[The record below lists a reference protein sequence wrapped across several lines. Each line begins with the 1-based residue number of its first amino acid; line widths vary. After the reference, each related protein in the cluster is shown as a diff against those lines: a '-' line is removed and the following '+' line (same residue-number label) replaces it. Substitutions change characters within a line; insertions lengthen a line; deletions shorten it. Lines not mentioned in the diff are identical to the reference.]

1 MPSNLIDQYC
11 EKHTTPPSP
20 LLAELL
26 RETHLK
32 TLAPQMASG
41 HLQGALLRFISRM
54 IQPSTVL
61 EIGSFTGYATLCML
75 EGLASKGIIHTIEVN
90 QELAYL
96 IRKYIDLAGAA
107 DQIKLHIGDAKKIIP
122 TINTTYDLVF
132 IDAGKMHYPQ
142 YYDLVIDRVNP
153 GGYILADNVLW
164 DGKVIRVEKDRDSEI
179 LDHFNKKIHQDPRV
193 ENILLPVRDGLMLA
207 RKLE

>member
-1 MPSNLIDQYC
+1 MPLNLIDQYC

-41 HLQGALLRFISRM
+41 HLQGTLLRFLSQM
-54 IQPSTVL
+54 IQPTTVL
-61 EIGSFTGYATLCML
+61 EIGSFTGYATLCLL
-75 EGLASKGIIHTIEVN
+75 EGLAPKGTIHTIEVN
-90 QELAYL
+90 QELGYL
-96 IRKYIDLAGAA
+96 IRKYIERAGATN
-107 DQIKLHIGDAKKIIP
+107 QIQLHIGDAKKIIP
-122 TINTTYDLVF
+122 VLDASYDLVF

-142 YYDLVIDRVNP
+142 YYDLVIDRINP

-164 DGKVIRVEKDRDSEI
+164 DGKVIRKEKDRDSEI
-179 LDHFNKKIHQDPRV
+179 LDYFNKKIHQDPRV
-193 ENILLPVRDGLMLA
+193 ENILLPIRDGLMLA
-207 RKLE
+207 RKLS

>member
-1 MPSNLIDQYC
+1 MPTNLIDQYC

-20 LLAELL
+20 LLAKLL

-41 HLQGALLRFISRM
+41 HLQGALLRFISHM
-54 IQPSTVL
+54 IQPSSVL
-61 EIGSFTGYATLCML
+61 EIGSFTGYATLCLL
-75 EGLASKGIIHTIEVN
+75 EGLAPKGIIHTIEVN

-96 IRKYIDLAGAA
+96 IRKYVALAGAE
-107 DQIKLHIGDAKKIIP
+107 DQVKLHIGDAKKIIP
-122 TINTTYDLVF
+122 TISTTYDLVF

-179 LDHFNKKIHQDPRV
+179 LDHFNKKIHQDSRV
-193 ENILLPVRDGLMLA
+193 ENILLPIRDGLMFA
-207 RKLE
+207 RKLK

>member
-1 MPSNLIDQYC
+1 MPHNLIDQYC

-41 HLQGALLRFISRM
+41 HLQGALLRFLSRM
-54 IQPSTVL
+54 IQPTTVL
-61 EIGSFTGYATLCML
+61 EIGSFTGYATLCLL
-75 EGLASKGIIHTIEVN
+75 EGLAPNGTIHTIEVN
-90 QELAYL
+90 QELGYL
-96 IRKYIDLAGAA
+96 IRKYIDRAEATN
-107 DQIKLHIGDAKKIIP
+107 QIQLHIGDAKKIIP
-122 TINTTYDLVF
+122 TLETSYDLVF

-164 DGKVIRVEKDRDSEI
+164 DGKVIRKEKDRDSEI
-179 LDHFNKKIHQDPRV
+179 LDFFNKKIHQDPRV
-193 ENILLPVRDGLMLA
+193 ENILLPIRDGLMLA
-207 RKLE
+207 RKLS

>member
-1 MPSNLIDQYC
+1 MPLNLIDQYC

-41 HLQGALLRFISRM
+41 HLQGALLRFLSRM
-54 IQPSTVL
+54 IQPTSVL
-61 EIGSFTGYATLCML
+61 EIGSFTGYATLCLL
-75 EGLASKGIIHTIEVN
+75 EGLAPNGTIHTIEVN
-90 QELAYL
+90 QELGYL
-96 IRKYIDLAGAA
+96 IRKYIDRAGAA
-107 DQIKLHIGDAKKIIP
+107 DQIQLHIGDAKKIIP
-122 TINTTYDLVF
+122 TLKTTYDLVF

-142 YYDLVIDRVNP
+142 YYDLVIDRVNS

-164 DGKVIRVEKDRDSEI
+164 DGKVIRKEKDRDSEI
-179 LDHFNKKIHQDPRV
+179 LDFFNKKIHQDPRV
-193 ENILLPVRDGLMLA
+193 ENILLPIRDGLMLA
-207 RKLE
+207 RKLS

>member
-11 EKHTTPPSP
+11 EKHTTPPGP

-41 HLQGALLRFISRM
+41 HLQGTLLCFLSRM
-54 IQPSTVL
+54 IKPTTVL
-61 EIGSFTGYATLCML
+61 EIGSFTGYATLCLL
-75 EGLASKGIIHTIEVN
+75 EGLAAQGIIHTIEVN
-90 QELAYL
+90 KELAYL
-96 IRKYIDLAGAA
+96 IKKYIDRAGAT
-107 DQIKLHIGDAKKIIP
+107 DQIHLHIGDAKKIIP

-142 YYDLVIDRVNP
+142 YYDLIIDRVNP

-164 DGKVIRVEKDRDSEI
+164 DGKVIRAEKDRDSQI
-179 LDHFNKKIHQDPRV
+179 LDYFNKKIHQDIRV
-193 ENILLPVRDGLMLA
+193 ENILLPIRDGLMLA
-207 RKLE
+207 RKLK

>member
-1 MPSNLIDQYC
+1 MPLNLIDQYC
-11 EKHTTPPSP
+11 EKHTSSNSP

-41 HLQGALLRFISRM
+41 HLQGSFLRFLSQM
-54 IQPSTVL
+54 IKPSTIL
-61 EIGSFTGYATLCML
+61 EIGCFTGYATLCLL
-75 EGLASKGIIHTIEVN
+75 EGLTPNGTIHTIEVN

-96 IRKYIDLAGAA
+96 IKKYIARANATDR
-107 DQIKLHIGDAKKIIP
+107 IKLHIGDAKKIIP
-122 TINTTYDLVF
+122 NIEATYDLVF

-142 YYDLVIDRVNP
+142 YYDLIIDRVNP

-179 LDHFNKKIHQDPRV
+179 LDFFNKKIHKDSRV
-193 ENILLPVRDGLMLA
+193 ENILLPIRDGLMLA
-207 RKLE
+207 RKLN

>member
-1 MPSNLIDQYC
+1 MPLNLIDQYC

-41 HLQGALLRFISRM
+41 HLQGALLRFLSRM
-54 IQPSTVL
+54 IQPTTVL
-61 EIGSFTGYATLCML
+61 EIGSFTGYATLCLL
-75 EGLASKGIIHTIEVN
+75 EGLAPNGTIHTIEVN
-90 QELAYL
+90 QELGYL
-96 IRKYIDLAGAA
+96 IRKYIDRAGATN
-107 DQIKLHIGDAKKIIP
+107 QIQLHIGDAKKIIP
-122 TINTTYDLVF
+122 TLETTFDLVF

-164 DGKVIRVEKDRDSEI
+164 DGKVIRKEKDRDSEI
-179 LDHFNKKIHQDPRV
+179 LDFFNKKIHQDPRV
-193 ENILLPVRDGLMLA
+193 ENILLPIRDGLMLA
-207 RKLE
+207 RKLS